1 MAWMNQRI
9 VSTQSRRVLIITLL
23 SRVFKGFVLAV
34 SVAWGPAVAAGL
46 PPAVL
51 KALRAAGIPQ
61 TSVGAVVQEVGA
73 ARPLLAVNARESLN
87 PASTMKLVTTY
98 AALELL
104 GPAYKWKTEVYLD
117 GDDVVLRGF
126 GDPKLNYESFWTLL
140 RSLRH

>member
-34 SVAWGPAVAAGL
+34 SLACGPAVAADL
-46 PPAVL
+46 PAAVL

-73 ARPLLAVNARESLN
+73 ARPRLAVNARESLN

-104 GPAYKWKTEVYLD
+104 GPAYRWKTEVYLD

-126 GDPKLNYESFWTLL
+126 GDPKLNYESLRNTL
-140 RSLRH
+140 